1 MNDRVPITRDFNLN
15 YPIEDIKKSIE
26 LICSKSNKQFVVKN
40 KNDVFNSY
48 TLTLVG
54 GLIILNPNFQL
65 KKISENETNL
75 VITCNFRE
83 GNTIS
88 SNEVL
93 DKFFNLVGMSLAGE
107 TIDENVVK
115 GNKAGCFTIIIGILG
130 LSSSLIYYI
139 VT

>member
-139 VT
+139 VS